1 MFAQASCF
9 AWISNRKR
17 EGTSSTTKIPIS
29 CYTIRA
35 SNQQSGL
42 LAPKPVEPPPG
53 VKTQDSHPTSFLWA
67 TSLHTGHTPT
77 TRTPAWHTNLRK
89 HFEDLTGN
97 KLSATCMFYRTCR
110 LASDHTDAPYKSKV
124 VSTTQAHTK
133 QVCSPASP
141 GLMLRWAE
149 GPLNLFV
156 HWLCP

>member
-9 AWISNRKR
+9 AWISNGKR
-17 EGTSSTTKIPIS
+17 EGTSSTTKFPIS

-67 TSLHTGHTPT
+67 TSLHTGQLQRQGPLLGTQT
-77 TRTPAWHTNLRK
+77 RK

-124 VSTTQAHTK
+124 VSTIPAHTK
-133 QVCSPASP
+133 QVCCPASP

-149 GPLNLFV
+149 GPLNVFV